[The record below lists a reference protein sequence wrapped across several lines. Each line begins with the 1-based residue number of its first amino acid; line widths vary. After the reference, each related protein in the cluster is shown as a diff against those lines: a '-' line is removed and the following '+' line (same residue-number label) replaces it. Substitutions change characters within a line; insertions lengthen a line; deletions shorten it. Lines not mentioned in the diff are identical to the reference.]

1 MNNFAFVKLTIIGII
16 TGIFGGVVGAGAEIL
31 IVPLLTIFGVYSSLK
46 TRVGTS
52 LVMLLPPI
60 GIFATIRYFKNDYV
74 DLYGGLYMATLFT
87 FFSYFSAKYSI
98 DVVDNKDFKNTLL
111 SIQSNQQKQQGP
123 ITRSA
128 AKSVKKQL
136 FTQ

>member
-1 MNNFAFVKLTIIGII
+1 MNNFDFVKLTIIGII

-60 GIFATIRYFKNDYV
+60 GIFATIRYFKSDYV
-74 DLYGGLYMATLFT
+74 DVYGGLYMATLFT

-98 DVVDNKDFKNTLL
+98 DVVDNKDFKNIFAIFTIICGFYVLFSKEKL
-111 SIQSNQQKQQGP
+111 
-123 ITRSA
+123 
-128 AKSVKKQL
+128 KK
-136 FTQ
+136 